1 MKDLAIQS
9 SALQARS
16 TSGLVGAYLYSTQ
29 PSVSWEF
36 SIHMSG
42 SSKRDVMHLTVSNSE
57 PDLEE
62 SDTAV

>member
-16 TSGLVGAYLYSTQ
+16 TSGLV
-29 PSVSWEF
+29 W
-36 SIHMSG
+36 SISLFNWALSFMGVLLHMSG

-57 PDLEE
+57 SDLEE